1 MKKFPWGILAG
12 ACAMLY
18 SFVTIAIVAVFVISG
33 MMYSVAGSDDGLRES
48 WWLIICYVLE
58 VISVLGFGVSL
69 FFFIRNKRR
78 AAEIQSKEEAAQ

>member
-12 ACAMLY
+12 ACAMLW
-18 SFVTIAIVAVFVISG
+18 SFVTVAIVAVFVISG

-58 VISVLGFGVSL
+58 AVSVLGFGVS
-69 FFFIRNKRR
+69 FFFYIRRRLAGNARNK
-78 AAEIQSKEEAAQ
+78 EEGVQ